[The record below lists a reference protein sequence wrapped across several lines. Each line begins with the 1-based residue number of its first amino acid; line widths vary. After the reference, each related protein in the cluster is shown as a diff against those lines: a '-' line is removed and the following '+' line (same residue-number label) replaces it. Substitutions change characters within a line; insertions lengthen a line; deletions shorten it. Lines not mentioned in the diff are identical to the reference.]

1 MLRLTAVRPNSLV
14 TLRHLTTLVVVLF
27 LAWPVCAQEKAPV
40 LVMVSVDGM
49 KPEYVTQADEHGAK
63 VPNLRRMM
71 KEGTYAEGVQGVV
84 PTVTY
89 ASHTALV
96 TGVWPA
102 KHGIYAN
109 TLFDPLD
116 KGKSA
121 WYWYAEDIRV
131 PTIWDVAREAGRT
144 TASVQWPATVGAKIT
159 WDIPELWRAGD
170 DNDLKLIRAVSTPG
184 LLEEAEKEIGAF
196 RGGIDNAV
204 EADEV
209 RAKYAEWILQK
220 KRPGLQLLHLLALDH
235 LEHETGLY
243 SAEDLGALERLD
255 AAIGK
260 LRATAER
267 VFGGRVIFAVVSDH
281 GFVNVEKQV
290 NFGPAFVQAGLIT
303 LDAKEEVT
311 DWKAFPWVTGGSAA
325 IVLKDP
331 EDERVAAQVRGV
343 LAKLAGD
350 LANGPSNGIDR
361 VLEAD
366 DLHARG
372 GYPTAS
378 FFVGLKPGFKT
389 GTSLTG
395 TMVQT
400 VKKGGAH
407 GALNDLPEL
416 RSSFFVVG
424 PAVAAG
430 KDLGVIDMRSIA
442 PTLAGLVGLQMPTA
456 DGKNL
461 LP

>member
-1 MLRLTAVRPNSLV
+1 LLTVLA
-14 TLRHLTTLVVVLF
+14 VVLF
-27 LAWPVCAQEKAPV
+27 LGGPLSAQEKAPV

-49 KPEYVTQADEHGAK
+49 KPEYVTHADEHGAK

-71 KEGTYAEGVQGVV
+71 KEGTYAEGVQGVI

-89 ASHTALV
+89 ASHTTLT

-102 KHGIYAN
+102 KHRIYAN

-116 KGKSA
+116 KAKQA
-121 WYWYAEDIRV
+121 WYWYSEDIKV

-159 WDIPELWRAGD
+159 WDIPEFWRAGD
-170 DNDLKLIRAVSTPG
+170 ENDLKLIRAVSTPG

-209 RAKYAEWILQK
+209 RAKYAAWILEK
-220 KRPGLQLLHLLALDH
+220 KRPGLLLLHLLALDH
-235 LEHETGLY
+235 LKHETGLY
-243 SAEDLGALERLD
+243 SAEDIAALERLD
-255 AAIGK
+255 AAIGN

-267 VFGGRVIFAVVSDH
+267 VFAGRVIFAVVSDH

-303 LDAKEEVT
+303 LDAKEKVM

-331 EDERVAAQVRGV
+331 KDEAVAAQVRE
-343 LAKLAGD
+343 LLKKLSTDPA
-350 LANGPSNGIDR
+350 NGIDR
-361 VLEAD
+361 VLETD

-378 FFVGLKPGFKT
+378 FFVGLKPGWKT

-395 TMVQT
+395 TMAQT
-400 VKKGGAH
+400 VKKGGTH

-424 PAVAAG
+424 GSVP
-430 KDLGVIDMRSIA
+430 KNKNLGVIDMRSIA
-442 PTLAGLVGLQMPTA
+442 PTLAGLVGLQMPSA

-461 LP
+461 LAK

>member
-1 MLRLTAVRPNSLV
+1 MTTPTEFWFHRGVPLRFLTALA
-14 TLRHLTTLVVVLF
+14 LVLF
-27 LAWPVCAQEKAPV
+27 LGASLQGQDKTPA

-49 KPEYVTQADEHGAK
+49 KPEYVTHAEEHGAK

-89 ASHTALV
+89 PSHTTLV

-109 TLFDPLD
+109 SLFDPLD
-116 KGKSA
+116 KGKQA
-121 WYWYAEDIRV
+121 WYWYAEDLKV
-131 PTIWDVAREAGRT
+131 PALWDVAREAGRT
-144 TASVQWPATVGAKIT
+144 TASVQWPVTVGAKIT
-159 WDIPELWRAGD
+159 WDIPEVWRAGD
-170 DNDLKLIRAVSTPG
+170 ENDAKLIRAVSTPG
-184 LLEEAEKEIGAF
+184 LLEEIKKDLGEY
-196 RGGIDNAV
+196 RGGIDAAA

-209 RAKYAEWILQK
+209 RARYAEWILVK
-220 KRPGLQLLHLLALDH
+220 KQPSLLLLHLLALDH
-235 LEHETGLY
+235 IEHETGPF
-243 SAEDLGALERLD
+243 SPEGIAILERLD

-267 VFGGRVIFAVVSDH
+267 AYSGGVIFAVVSDH
-281 GFVNVEKQV
+281 GFVKVEKQI
-290 NFGPAFVQAGLIT
+290 NFGPAFVQAGLIKMAM
-303 LDAKEEVT
+303 DAGNKPV

-325 IVLKDP
+325 IVLQDPKD
-331 EDERVAAQVRGV
+331 RVVMAQVREV
-343 LAKLAGD
+343 LAKLASD
-350 LANGPSNGIDR
+350 PANGIDR

-372 GYPTAS
+372 GYPAAS
-378 FFVGLKPGFKT
+378 FFVGLKPGWKS

-395 TMVQT
+395 TIVQNIK
-400 VKKGGAH
+400 VGGTH

-424 PAVAAG
+424 PGVAAG

-442 PTLAGLVGLQMPTA
+442 PTLAGLVGLLMKSA

-461 LP
+461 LN